1 MSVHVN
7 SSSELVRSSRFKSDP
22 GHKGFVQIHM
32 HTCCDEWN
40 VRKHPAIQV
49 NTVPQGLL
57 GLPGRVLPGPP
68 SH

>member
-1 MSVHVN
+1 MTGSHFGDLRTSDSL
-7 SSSELVRSSRFKSDP
+7 SSAVFRW
-22 GHKGFVQIHM
+22 GFVQIHM